1 MGKSANSYKWFITIS
16 KYNQGTGLTDGEIED
31 ILKMKLATK
40 KILVVQEFRN
50 RKQQDFSHCHIV
62 VYNIKTQ
69 RQDTVMRSIKEQ
81 LKKYNLYND
90 TKDLDVRAIIDDKK
104 LIGGYLQK
112 SDDFKIWRNTL
123 ETSFIE
129 ECKKYAA
136 AFTER
141 KLLTKGMKRPSLDEA
156 PLVMEQY
163 IEDHHIEYDCSNK
176 CFLYIF
182 KEMIK
187 SRKYL
192 LTSLIGKTTTIKSV
206 LDILISDNH
215 SLLQHKY
222 DAELM
227 RLPYNYGDT
236 IIDGNEEQIY
246 TYLNKDDKIKI

>member
-1 MGKSANSYKWFITIS
+1 MGKSASSYKWFITIS
-16 KYNQGTGLTDGEIED
+16 KYNQGTGLTDEEIQD

-50 RKQQDFSHCHIV
+50 RKQQDFSHLHIV
-62 VYNIKTQ
+62 AYNIKTQ
-69 RQDTVMRSIKEQ
+69 RQDTIMLSIKNK
-81 LKKYNLYND
+81 LKKYHLYND

-112 SDDFKIWRNTL
+112 SDDYKIWENTL
-123 ETSFIE
+123 DTEFIE
-129 ECKKYAA
+129 ECKKYAT
-136 AFTER
+136 AFSER

-156 PLVMEQY
+156 PLVIEQY
-163 IEDHHIEYDCSNK
+163 ILDHSIPYDCSNK
-176 CFLYIF
+176 MFLYVF
-182 KEMIK
+182 KEMIQ

-215 SLLQHKY
+215 TLLQQKY

-227 RLPYNYGDT
+227 KLPYNYPDT
-236 IIDGNEEQIY
+236 IIEDVEL
-246 TYLNKDDKIKI
+246 TKKKI

>member
-16 KYNQGTGLTDGEIED
+16 KYNQGTGLTDEEIED
-31 ILKMKLATK
+31 ILKIKLATK
-40 KILVVQEFRN
+40 QIFVVQEFRN
-50 RKQQDFSHCHIV
+50 RKQQDFSHIHIV
-62 VYNIKTQ
+62 SYNIKTQ
-69 RQDTVMRSIKEQ
+69 RQDTVMNSIKNK
-81 LKKYNLYND
+81 LKKYHLYND

-112 SDDFKIWRNTL
+112 SDDYKIWRNTL
-123 ETSFIE
+123 ETEFIE
-129 ECKKYAA
+129 ECRKYAQS
-136 AFTER
+136 FTER

-163 IEDHHIEYDCSNK
+163 IQDHSIPYDCSHK
-176 CFLYIF
+176 MFLYIF

-215 SLLQHKY
+215 TLFQHKY
-222 DAELM
+222 DAELL
-227 RLPYNYGDT
+227 RLPYNYPDT
-236 IIDGNEEQIY
+236 IIDDCTISK
-246 TYLNKDDKIKI
+246 NKI

>member
-1 MGKSANSYKWFITIS
+1 MGKSASSYKWFITIS
-16 KYNQGTGLTDGEIED
+16 KYNQGTGLTDEEIKD

-50 RKQQDFSHCHIV
+50 RKQQDFSHLHIV
-62 VYNIKTQ
+62 AYNIKTQ
-69 RQDTVMRSIKEQ
+69 RQDTIMLSIKNK
-81 LKKYNLYND
+81 LKKYHLYND

-112 SDDFKIWRNTL
+112 SDDYKIWENTL
-123 ETSFIE
+123 ETEFIE
-129 ECKKYAA
+129 ECKKYAT
-136 AFTER
+136 AFSER

-156 PLVMEQY
+156 PLVIEQY
-163 IEDHHIEYDCSNK
+163 ILDHSIPYDCSNK
-176 CFLYIF
+176 MFLYVF
-182 KEMIK
+182 KEMIQ

-215 SLLQHKY
+215 TLLQQKY

-227 RLPYNYGDT
+227 KLPYNYPDT
-236 IIDGNEEQIY
+236 IIEDCII
-246 TYLNKDDKIKI
+246 D

>member
-1 MGKSANSYKWFITIS
+1 MGKSASSYKWFITIS
-16 KYNQGTGLTDGEIED
+16 KYNQGTGLTDEEIKD

-50 RKQQDFSHCHIV
+50 RKQQDFSHLHIV
-62 VYNIKTQ
+62 AYNIKTQ
-69 RQDTVMRSIKEQ
+69 RQDTVMLSIKNK
-81 LKKYNLYND
+81 LKKYHLYND

-112 SDDFKIWRNTL
+112 SDDYKIWENTL
-123 ETSFIE
+123 ETEFIE
-129 ECKKYAA
+129 ECKKYAT
-136 AFTER
+136 AFSER

-156 PLVMEQY
+156 PLVIEQY
-163 IEDHHIEYDCSNK
+163 ILDHSIPYDCSNK
-176 CFLYIF
+176 MFLYVF
-182 KEMIK
+182 KEMIQ

-215 SLLQHKY
+215 TLLQQKY

-227 RLPYNYGDT
+227 KLPYNYPDT
-236 IIDGNEEQIY
+236 IIEDCII
-246 TYLNKDDKIKI
+246 D